1 MMDPRP
7 EVSQDV
13 DLTFLGVFSGYT
25 NSHAMGHHTIPDHER
40 ELDMTDWLIN
50 KVDDPDV
57 MVGIGFSNVPGNV
70 VGPCDYIDLIEL
82 TETFPAVMGRRRST
96 THSVRPSSQI
106 KKIHADLHDE
116 NIENRIRQTVKQQD
130 DDVAPNGCCI
140 NCGKPLRIPKM
151 LNVLYPRAYIAHGDI
166 RHIVSRHDMCD
177 HCARVNMIDMLCG
190 RDDEPDIRPYITTY
204 DYGNNNST
212 TTYHTNVEYCNAV
225 PVYTVSSII
234 PIVDHIEKHAD
245 RASFYDNIAPLVTT
259 FEIDSF
265 GGILQKKRALYQKLS
280 NHFYNDS
287 YTNVDLSYARDV
299 KKRLAAIA
307 ETIDDVWSTD
317 VDGLKSALRVGT
329 GGFRTYINV
338 HKTTDSVP
346 DVSLASLSSGYST
359 INHYR
364 CNELIRWLSE
374 LLKLA
379 LTTTYKSPNLI
390 TTGEDYTSYIET
402 AHWTTISTAVS
413 TTNNIVF
420 VPNTNRYNTSITF
433 YDDVQLIQRG

>member
-40 ELDMTDWLIN
+40 EIDMTEWLIN

-57 MVGIGFSNVPGNV
+57 MVGIGFSNVPGDV
-70 VGPCDYIDLIEL
+70 VGPCDYIDLTEL
-82 TETFPAVMGRRRST
+82 TETVPAVMGRRRST

-106 KKIHADLHDE
+106 KKMHADLHDK
-116 NIENRIRQTVKQQD
+116 NIEKRIRQTVKQQD

-151 LNVLYPRAYIAHGDI
+151 LNALYPRAYIAHGDI
-166 RHIVSRHDMCD
+166 RHIVSRHDICD
-177 HCARVNMIDMLCG
+177 HCARLDMIDTLCG
-190 RDDEPDIRPYITTY
+190 RDGESYSGPYTTMY
-204 DYGNNNST
+204 DYCNNIST
-212 TTYHTNVEYCNAV
+212 ATYRTTVAYCDAV
-225 PVYTVSSII
+225 TAYTASSII
-234 PIVDHIEKHAD
+234 PIVDYIEKHAD
-245 RASFYDNIAPLVTT
+245 RVSFYANIAPLVATS
-259 FEIDSF
+259 EIDSF
-265 GGILQKKRALYQKLS
+265 GGIIQKKRALYQKLS

-317 VDGLKSALRVGT
+317 VDGLKSALHVGSS
-329 GGFRTYINV
+329 GFRTSINM
-338 HKTTDSVP
+338 HKTTGSVP
-346 DVSLASLSSGYST
+346 DVNLASLSSGYNT

-364 CNELIRWLSE
+364 CNELVRWLSE
-374 LLKLA
+374 LLKLV
-379 LTTTYKSPNLI
+379 LTTTYKSPTMVA
-390 TTGEDYTSYIET
+390 TTGEDYTSYIVNNQ
-402 AHWTTISTAVS
+402 WTTVS
-413 TTNNIVF
+413 TSVSIANNI
-420 VPNTNRYNTSITF
+420 TF
-433 YDDVQLIQRG
+433 CA